1 MAPPVRAGLKRT
13 NVATRNASR
22 RRMERAIWG
31 RRRST
36 ATGAPDRGFHY
47 LDPPMSPLL
56 VLIVAVLAT
65 TYAGP
70 IVRFATAPA
79 LAIAFWRLA
88 MVLPVTGGLAVLEGS
103 RERGAGSSGTPEIQ
117 LPAPRSL
124 LLMALSGLLLA
135 VHFWSW
141 IGSLRFTT
149 VASSVV
155 LVSLKPVFAW
165 GLAVAWL
172 REHPTRTEAW
182 GIALAVIGASLIGL
196 GDARL
201 SHGAL
206 GGDGLALLGAVT
218 GAGYYVI
225 GRRVRQT
232 VGIWRYAT
240 GVYLVAAVA
249 LALLAF
255 ARHTPLTGFAGRD
268 WTVFGA
274 MAAGPMLVGH
284 TGMNYA
290 LRHFRAT
297 TVNVAALGE
306 PVGASGVAWLV
317 PSIHEVP
324 RPPTVVGGLLVLL
337 GIALSLRSGV
347 GGSER
352 GGSSSSAAGGSGPCR

>member
-1 MAPPVRAGLKRT
+1 MP
-13 NVATRNASR
+13 
-22 RRMERAIWG
+22 
-31 RRRST
+31 
-36 ATGAPDRGFHY
+36 
-47 LDPPMSPLL
+47 PLL

-79 LAIAFWRLA
+79 VAIAFWRLA
-88 MVLPVTGGLAVLEGS
+88 LVLPVTGTLAVREGS
-103 RERGAGSSGTPEIQ
+103 GELGAGSRTPPLTLI
-117 LPAPRSL
+117 P
-124 LLMALSGLLLA
+124 LMTLSGLLLA
-135 VHFWSW
+135 LHFWSW
-141 IGSLRFTT
+141 IASLRFTT

-165 GLAVAWL
+165 GIAALWL
-172 REHPTRTEAW
+172 REHPGRAERW
-182 GIALAVIGASLIGL
+182 GIVLAVLGASLIGL

-201 SHGAL
+201 SLGAL
-206 GGDGLALLGAVT
+206 SGDGLALCGAVT

-240 GVYLVAAVA
+240 VVYAVAAAA
-249 LALLAF
+249 LALFALARTTPLVGF
-255 ARHTPLTGFAGRD
+255 ARRD
-268 WTVFGA
+268 WAVFGA

-306 PVGASGVAWLV
+306 PVGASVIAWLV
-317 PSIHEVP
+317 PAIHEVP
-324 RPPTVVGGLLVLL
+324 GVTTVTGGILVLL
-337 GIALSLRSGV
+337 GIAMSL
-347 GGSER
+347 GGRE
-352 GGSSSSAAGGSGPCR
+352 

>member
-1 MAPPVRAGLKRT
+1 
-13 NVATRNASR
+13 
-22 RRMERAIWG
+22 
-31 RRRST
+31 
-36 ATGAPDRGFHY
+36 
-47 LDPPMSPLL
+47 MSPLL

-88 MVLPVTGGLAVLEGS
+88 MVLPVTGGLAVLAGS
-103 RERGAGSSGTPEIQ
+103 REQGAGSSVTRHVL

-124 LLMALSGLLLA
+124 LQLMALSGLLLA
-135 VHFWSW
+135 FHFWSW
-141 IGSLRFTT
+141 IAWLRFTT

-155 LVSLKPVFAW
+155 LVSVKPVFAW

-172 REHPTRTEAW
+172 REHPTRTERW

-201 SHGAL
+201 SLGAL
-206 GGDGLALLGAVT
+206 GGDVLALLGAVT

-225 GRRVRQT
+225 GRYVRQT

-240 GVYLVAAVA
+240 GVYAVAAAA
-249 LALLAF
+249 LALLAL
-255 ARHTPLTGFAGRD
+255 ARSMPLVGFAGRD

-297 TVNVAALGE
+297 TVHVAALGE
-306 PVGASGVAWLV
+306 PVGATVLAWLI
-317 PSIHEVP
+317 PAIHEAP
-324 RPPTVVGGLLVLL
+324 RATALVGGVLVLL
-337 GIALSLRSGV
+337 GITLSLT
-347 GGSER
+347 
-352 GGSSSSAAGGSGPCR
+352 AGNGKRETGNVGSGPHGAFPVSRFSFPGRGRGREGSDAR

>member
-1 MAPPVRAGLKRT
+1 MP
-13 NVATRNASR
+13 
-22 RRMERAIWG
+22 
-31 RRRST
+31 
-36 ATGAPDRGFHY
+36 
-47 LDPPMSPLL
+47 PLL

-79 LAIAFWRLA
+79 VAIAFWRLA
-88 MVLPVTGGLAVLEGS
+88 LVLPVTGALAVREGS
-103 RERGAGSSGTPEIQ
+103 GEPGAGSRTSRLTL

-124 LLMALSGLLLA
+124 LPLMTLSGLLLA
-135 VHFWSW
+135 LHFWSW
-141 IGSLRFTT
+141 IASLRFTT

-165 GLAVAWL
+165 GIAALWL
-172 REHPTRTEAW
+172 REHPGRAERW
-182 GIALAVIGASLIGL
+182 GIVLAVLGASLIGL

-201 SHGAL
+201 SLGAL
-206 GGDGLALLGAVT
+206 SGDALALCGAVT

-240 GVYLVAAVA
+240 VVYAVAAAA
-249 LALLAF
+249 LALFALARTTPLVGF
-255 ARHTPLTGFAGRD
+255 ARRD
-268 WTVFGA
+268 WAVFGA

-306 PVGASGVAWLV
+306 PVGASVIAWLV
-317 PSIHEVP
+317 PAIHEVP
-324 RPPTVVGGLLVLL
+324 GVTTVTGGILVLL
-337 GIALSLRSGV
+337 GIAMSL
-347 GGSER
+347 GGRE
-352 GGSSSSAAGGSGPCR
+352 

>member
-1 MAPPVRAGLKRT
+1 
-13 NVATRNASR
+13 
-22 RRMERAIWG
+22 
-31 RRRST
+31 
-36 ATGAPDRGFHY
+36 
-47 LDPPMSPLL
+47 MSPLL

-70 IVRFATAPA
+70 IVRFAAAPA

-88 MVLPVTGGLAVLEGS
+88 LVLPVVGVLAAHEGS
-103 RERGAGSSGTPEIQ
+103 GERGAGSRSV
-117 LPAPRSL
+117 LP
-124 LLMALSGLLLA
+124 LMTLSGLLLA
-135 VHFWSW
+135 LHFWSW
-141 IGSLRFTT
+141 IASLRFTT

-165 GLAVAWL
+165 GLAAAWL
-172 REHPTRTEAW
+172 REHPTRAEAW
-182 GIALAVIGASLIGL
+182 GIGLAVIGASLIGL

-201 SHGAL
+201 SLGAL
-206 GGDGLALLGAVT
+206 GGDVLALLGALT

-240 GVYLVAAVA
+240 GVYAVAAAA
-249 LALLAF
+249 LALLALGY
-255 ARHTPLTGFAGRD
+255 RTPLVGFGGRD

-274 MAAGPMLVGH
+274 MAAGPMLIGH

-306 PVGASGVAWLV
+306 PVGATLLAWII
-317 PSIHEVP
+317 PAIHEVP
-324 RPPTVVGGLLVLL
+324 RATALGGGVLALL
-337 GIALSLRSGV
+337 GIALAL
-347 GGSER
+347 
-352 GGSSSSAAGGSGPCR
+352 GSSARGTER

>member
-1 MAPPVRAGLKRT
+1 
-13 NVATRNASR
+13 
-22 RRMERAIWG
+22 
-31 RRRST
+31 
-36 ATGAPDRGFHY
+36 
-47 LDPPMSPLL
+47 MSPLL

-79 LAIAFWRLA
+79 LVIAFWRLA
-88 MVLPVTGGLAVLEGS
+88 LVLPVTGGLTVLEGS
-103 RERGAGSSGTPEIQ
+103 REGEAGSRISRLT
-117 LPAPRSL
+117 LLSAPVSL
-124 LLMALSGLLLA
+124 LPLMTLSGLLLA
-135 VHFWSW
+135 LHFWSW
-141 IGSLRFTT
+141 IASLRFTT

-165 GLAVAWL
+165 GLAAAWL
-172 REHPTRTEAW
+172 REHPTRAEAW
-182 GIALAVIGASLIGL
+182 GIALAVGGASLIGL
-196 GDARL
+196 ADARL
-201 SHGAL
+201 SLGAL

-240 GVYLVAAVA
+240 GVYATAAAA
-249 LALLAF
+249 LALLAL
-255 ARHTPLTGFAGRD
+255 ARHVPLSGFPGRD
-268 WTVFGA
+268 WAVFGA

-306 PVGASGVAWLV
+306 PVGASLIAWMV
-317 PSIHEVP
+317 PSIHE
-324 RPPTVVGGLLVLL
+324 RPPMAALL
-337 GIALSLRSGV
+337 GGVIVLSGITLSLGA
-347 GGSER
+347 GDGKR
-352 GGSSSSAAGGSGPCR
+352 GGGSGSGDAR